1 MGVGFTTRQVSFS
14 SGGSRIAAE
23 LYLPAGP
30 GPYPAVVFAHG
41 FSGTMDWILPDFAS
55 VFAAGGL
62 AVLLFDYRHF
72 GSSEGQPRQLV
83 DTGRQLE
90 DIRAALAYARA
101 HEAIDARRIGLWG
114 TSLGGSHVINVAS
127 ADPRIAAV
135 VATVPA
141 LDMYVGLRGRHRP
154 ATFRPGPARTVI
166 ATLRLVGAAA
176 LDAIRGRCGLRPYYL
191 PVYGPLGHAVFSDP
205 ALAERFRHVESN
217 SPTWRNEVT
226 PRFLFHA
233 PRYRDGTVERIRC
246 PVLVTLARDDAE
258 VSSPYVRR
266 KLGHAADV
274 EIMEYPV
281 AHFDVYHGPVRDEI
295 ARDQRDFLVRHL
307 LRGPNR
313 ATNSSGCG
321 R

>member
-233 PRYRDGTVERIRC
+233 PRCRDGTVERIRC